1 MKQGSG
7 VMGYRRAEYD
17 VTNQIDTTDA
27 SAAPLPRCFTTSA
40 ICGALAILKN
50 AMVPNTR

>member
-1 MKQGSG
+1 MKQVPE
-7 VMGYRRAEYD
+7 VMDYRRAEYD